1 VLLKVAKARKSVALL
16 RVIVTGA
23 IELTFANVNMA

>member
-16 RVIVTGA
+16 RVNVTGV
-23 IELTFANVNMA
+23 IELTFANVNIA